1 MRIRYFLPL
10 IITFLLVDCKN
21 KTTQDKADT
30 IYFGGTIIT
39 MEDATP
45 TVEAVVVKDGKII
58 FTGKKTDADKYLGD
72 STKTYDLK
80 GKTLLPGFIDAHGH
94 ITSRAGMIQTVDLS
108 PTPYG
113 TVNSIPDLQNAIKKY
128 IKDHKIPTEIPLIGN
143 GYDDAI
149 MIEHRHPTRQELDA
163 ISETNPI
170 IVIHAS
176 GHASVAN
183 SAMLKF
189 VGIDENS
196 KDPDG
201 GHYGRDKKTGKLNGK
216 LEENACFTA
225 LLTLTRK
232 IDKDNGAK
240 VDNVEDTYVLDPDT
254 NLTQSMKN
262 LMIAQDEWLSY
273 GQTTIC
279 DGRTMGESVSLLKEA
294 AARKLLK
301 ADVVYFPDF
310 EYFKNQLDKFKP
322 EYMKYSNRLK
332 LGGFKF
338 SDDGSPQGKTAWL
351 TIPYLIPPE
360 GQAPDYKGFPIFT
373 DSVLYN
379 DLKILFQN
387 GITAQLH
394 VNGDA
399 AIDQAIR
406 VIKKLK
412 DEGIYKP
419 ELRATLIHV
428 QNSRPDHI
436 QKIKDLGVIPSYFST
451 HVYLWGDWHYSSVFG
466 PERAAFISPANS
478 ALKAGILFTMHHDAP
493 VTPPD
498 LLTAVYAAVNRKTR
512 SGRVLGPNERIK
524 PIEALKAIT
533 INAAYQYH
541 EESTK
546 GSLKVGKLA
555 DMVILDQD
563 PLTINPEKIRE
574 IKVLETIKEGKSVY
588 KSYNEETG
596 VPQTPNKRRI
606 TTISPI

>member
-1 MRIRYFLPL
+1 MKGSSYLYLL
-10 IITFLLVDCKN
+10 IAISMASCQS
-21 KTTQDKADT
+21 KTSKTKADA
-30 IYFGGTIIT
+30 IYFGGTILT
-39 MEDATP
+39 MEDANP
-45 TVEAVVVKDGKII
+45 KVEALAIKDGKII
-58 FTGKKTDADKYLGD
+58 FTGTKSEADQYQGD
-72 STKTYDLK
+72 STKSYDLK

-94 ITSRAGMIQTVDLS
+94 LTSRAGMIQAVDLS

-113 TVNSIPDLQNAIKKY
+113 TVNSIPDLQKAVTKY
-128 IKDHKIPTEIPLIGN
+128 ITVHKIPADMPIIGN

-149 MIEHRHPTRQELDA
+149 MVEHRHPTRAELDA
-163 ISETNPI
+163 ISSSNPI
-170 IVIHAS
+170 VVIHAS
-176 GHASVAN
+176 GHSSVVN
-183 SAMLKF
+183 SAMLKYL
-189 VGIDENS
+189 GIAENA
-196 KDPDG
+196 KDPVG
-201 GHYGRDKKTGKLNGK
+201 GHYGRDQKTGKLNGK
-216 LEENACFTA
+216 LEENASFTVLLA
-225 LLTLTRK
+225 LTK
-232 IDKDNGAK
+232 KMSKDKGAK
-240 VDNVEDTYVLDPDT
+240 VDNMEDTYVLDADT
-254 NLTQSMKN
+254 NLKQSMKD
-262 LMIAQDEWLSY
+262 LMKAQDEWLSY

-294 AARKLLK
+294 AAKNLFK

-310 EYFKNQLDKFKP
+310 EYFKNQLADFKP
-322 EYMKYSNRLK
+322 HYMKYENRLK

-338 SDDGSPQGKTAWL
+338 SDDGSPQAKTAWL
-351 TIPYLIPPE
+351 TQPYYVPPA
-360 GQAPDYKGFPIFT
+360 GQGANYKGFPIFT
-373 DSVLYN
+373 DSVLYQ

-436 QKIKDLGVIPSYFST
+436 QQIKDLGVIPSYFST

-478 ALKAGILFTMHHDAP
+478 ALKAGIRFTMHHDSP

-512 SGRVLGPNERIK
+512 SGRILGPDERIK

-541 EESTK
+541 EEDNK
-546 GSLKVGKLA
+546 GSLKPGKLA
-555 DMVILDQD
+555 DLVILDQD
-563 PLTINPEKIRE
+563 PLSIDPLKIKD

-588 KSYNEETG
+588 IRAK
-596 VPQTPNKRRI
+596 
-606 TTISPI
+606 